1 MTHWHVTVWYSPCF
15 VFFYSS
21 GVQFNLQYCGTFHHV
36 SDRKKCQHKVYSA
49 AALELS
55 VTTRGLLQQAEWL
68 QSLFDS
74 EVNLKLLRKDRRSIT
89 QPVRE
94 IRLHIGLTTGPSAD
108 KDHVWQP
115 KALEQLLFLRSRRG
129 SSHNI
134 NSIST
139 YCSPGHVIFKLTTLN
154 TTSRVWHLLFLL
166 LFKITILYR
175 RQVVWKAAENVL
187 NIQELS

>member
-15 VFFYSS
+15 VFFLFLWSS
-21 GVQFNLQYCGTFHHV
+21 TSSTVEHFTMYLTGRNVNTRSIQQLLWSLQ
-36 SDRKKCQHKVYSA
+36 
-49 AALELS
+49 
-55 VTTRGLLQQAEWL
+55 VTTRDLLQQAEWL